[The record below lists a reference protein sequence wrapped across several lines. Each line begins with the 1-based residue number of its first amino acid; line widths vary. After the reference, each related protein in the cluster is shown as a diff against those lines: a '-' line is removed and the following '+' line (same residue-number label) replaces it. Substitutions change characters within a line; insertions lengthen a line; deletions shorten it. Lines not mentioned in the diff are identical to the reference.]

1 MTLIKWKP
9 TANAFPSNFSSY
21 VDSFFNDEFFRT
33 PGATTQPS
41 VNIVENENGYR
52 LEVAAPGFSKEE
64 FSINVDHNV
73 LTIAAEKKTE
83 QKEEKENFTR
93 REFSYASF
101 KRSFTLPETIEAE
114 NIGAA
119 YENGILNVSLPKKTE
134 AKKETK
140 KTISVA

>member
-1 MTLIKWKP
+1 MTLLKWKP
-9 TANAFPSNFSSY
+9 GTSAFPSNFSNY

-33 PGATTQPS
+33 PAVFTQPS
-41 VNIVENENGYR
+41 VNIVESETGYR
-52 LEVAAPGFSKEE
+52 LEVAAPGFEKAE
-64 FSINVDHNV
+64 FNIDVDHNV
-73 LTIAAEKKTE
+73 LTISAEKKQE
-83 QKEEKENFTR
+83 QKEEKDNYTR

-101 KRSFTLPETIEAE
+101 KRSFTLPETVEAE
-114 NIGAA
+114 NISAA